1 MGKICRYI
9 IQGGI
14 QMLGKL
20 IKYDLKYGVRI
31 FIILHVILIAVCTLG
46 RFFYME
52 KISFNA
58 PANTIIPSLIVF
70 CSVLIL
76 LFTAVCFGMT
86 ALIAVRFYKNLFT
99 DEGYLTWTLPATATQ
114 HLWAKIISGVI
125 WETGNLLLCSLGLW
139 ILVSG
144 DNVTTAYAAIS
155 SEVTVSLG
163 MTISQFGMTGLLYGI
178 LGTIGS
184 VIFIYLCIGV
194 GQLFPGHRV
203 LCSIVMY
210 VILSA
215 VTQMITFALM
225 FAFHIAP
232 GSTNYVLMTGTSA
245 TYYMM
250 TSFRISAIMSVLL
263 IIVGYIGIHYIMN
276 KKVNLN

>member
-1 MGKICRYI
+1 
-9 IQGGI
+9 
-14 QMLGKL
+14 MLGKL
-20 IKYDLKYGVRI
+20 IKYDLKYGLRI

-52 KISFNA
+52 KINFNA

-70 CSVLIL
+70 SSVLIL

-125 WETGNLLLCSLGLW
+125 WETGNLLLCSLSLW

-144 DNVTTAYAAIS
+144 ENVTTAYASIS
-155 SEVTVSLG
+155 SEVTLSLG
-163 MTISQFGMTGLLYGI
+163 MPVSQFGIVGLIYSLFS
-178 LGTIGS
+178 TIGS
-184 VIFIYLCIGV
+184 VIFIYLCIGI

-210 VILSA
+210 FIFTA
-215 VTQMITFALM
+215 VTQMLTFALM
-225 FAFHIAP
+225 FAFNIAP
-232 GSTNYVLMTGTSA
+232 GFTNYGHMTRPDA
-245 TYYMM
+245 THYMM
-250 TSFRISAIMSVLL
+250 ASFQISAIMSVFLM
-263 IIVGYIGIHYIMN
+263 IVGYIGIHYIMN
-276 KKVNLN
+276 KKVNLS